1 MNPLTQMEDDINNL
15 RKASHQL
22 FNQWKDSKSEQ
33 FRIKNTE
40 EILKLWDS
48 YDYEIKTLM
57 SLYRNAEKEII
68 NLVKGAKKI

>member
-1 MNPLTQMEDDINNL
+1 MNPLTQMKDDINNL
-15 RKASHQL
+15 RKASEQL
-22 FNQWKDSKSEQ
+22 FNQWNDSKSEQ

-57 SLYRNAEKEII
+57 SLYRNAEKEIM

>member
-1 MNPLTQMEDDINNL
+1 MNPLTQMKDDINNL
-15 RKASHQL
+15 RKASEQL
-22 FNQWKDSKSEQ
+22 FNQWNDSKSEQ

-57 SLYRNAEKEII
+57 SLYRNKEKEIM
-68 NLVKGAKKI
+68 NLVEGAKKI

>member
-1 MNPLTQMEDDINNL
+1 MNPLTQMEDDIKNL
-15 RKASHQL
+15 RKASEQL
-22 FNQWKDSKSEQ
+22 FNQWNDSKSEQ

-57 SLYRNAEKEII
+57 SFYRSAEKEIM

>member
-15 RKASHQL
+15 RKASEQL
-22 FNQWKDSKSEQ
+22 FNQWNDSKSEQ
-33 FRIKNTE
+33 FKIKNTE

-57 SLYRNAEKEII
+57 SFYRSAEKEIM

>member
-15 RKASHQL
+15 RKASEQL
-22 FNQWKDSKSEQ
+22 FNQWNDSKSEQ

>member
-15 RKASHQL
+15 RKASDQL
-22 FNQWKDSKSEQ
+22 FNQWNDSKSEQ

>member
-1 MNPLTQMEDDINNL
+1 MNPLTQMKDDINNL
-15 RKASHQL
+15 RKASEQL
-22 FNQWKDSKSEQ
+22 FNQWNDSKSEQ

-57 SLYRNAEKEII
+57 SLYRNAEKEIM
-68 NLVKGAKKI
+68 NLVEGAKKI

>member
-15 RKASHQL
+15 RKASEQL
-22 FNQWKDSKSEQ
+22 FNQWNDSKSEQ

-57 SLYRNAEKEII
+57 SFYRSAEKEIM

>member
-1 MNPLTQMEDDINNL
+1 MNPLTQMKDDINNL
-15 RKASHQL
+15 RKASEQL
-22 FNQWKDSKSEQ
+22 FNQWNDSKSEQ

-57 SLYRNAEKEII
+57 SLYRNAEKEIM
-68 NLVKGAKKI
+68 NLVEETKKI

>member
-1 MNPLTQMEDDINNL
+1 MNPLSQMKDDINNL
-15 RKASHQL
+15 RKASEQL
-22 FNQWKDSKSEQ
+22 FNQWNDSKSEQ

-57 SLYRNAEKEII
+57 SLYRNAEKEIM
-68 NLVKGAKKI
+68 NLVEETKKI